1 MKKAIHTIEV
11 TYLKPTTF
19 LGARYKVGSL
29 LWKDCGASFRV
40 PFNYS
45 LDGLLRSTA
54 QAKTAF
60 ILLFHRMGY
69 VVDGVTDTDSGWE
82 FTVRSIDRRGD
93 SLWITPTKKHR
104 KYWSEITPEQCDA
117 ITDPTQYPRD
127 VDPEANPYCERG
139 HNGIPLDRLR
149 GDCQSS

>member
-11 TYLKPTTF
+11 RFLQPTTF

-45 LDGLLRSTA
+45 LDGLLRGTA
-54 QAKTAF
+54 QARAAF

-69 VVDGVTDTDSGWE
+69 VVDGVTDTGTGWE
-82 FTVRSIDRRGD
+82 FTVRSIDTRG
-93 SLWITPTKKHR
+93 SHLWITHTKEHR
-104 KYWSEITPEQCDA
+104 KYWTEITPEDCDMV
-117 ITDPTQYPRD
+117 TDNTQYHGE
-127 VDPEANPYCERG
+127 VDPEA
-139 HNGIPLDRLR
+139 
-149 GDCQSS
+149 